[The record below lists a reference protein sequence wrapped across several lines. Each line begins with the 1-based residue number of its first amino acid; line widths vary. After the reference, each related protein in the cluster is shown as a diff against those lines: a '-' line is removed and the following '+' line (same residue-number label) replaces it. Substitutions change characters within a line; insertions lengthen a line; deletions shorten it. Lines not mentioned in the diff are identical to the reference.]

1 MSVQVE
7 LTNKMEQKVTVVRD
21 GHAEIVLS
29 RLLVPGDVVLLV
41 GGTLVP
47 ADVDWIEGDVLLL
60 DTSAITGEALPR
72 KVPVQGNGKRILAG
86 ITVLAGEA
94 YCIVRKTGSHTE
106 IGSSQEDIMHDKASM
121 RKSVFEERVLQ
132 IVRVVI
138 LIAIGI
144 VITILLVQGLVR
156 GGFNSSSEARTLI
169 ATIVSILV
177 ASVPVAL
184 PLVLQVTMALGA
196 GTMARDYNA
205 VVTSL
210 SALQDISSMT
220 VLCSDKTGT
229 LTTAH
234 ISIHSESIWCP
245 DNTGFTQRDA
255 VFYARLASNPDKE
268 DDPVD
273 RCCLDHFK
281 RCASEEMKVDAKKFT
296 LVRSAGFNPVYKRV
310 IFVYSHPQHG
320 VVMVAK
326 GLPNKVVDTAD
337 GGKDDAE
344 DQWKVDG
351 SDILLFEVGQ
361 ISESLSTRGYKTIGV
376 AVRFG
381 LQPWRFVGIIPLLDP
396 PRHDSAQT
404 IQLLHDAG
412 ISVKMITGDHEN
424 IAKEIARIL
433 GMSTNIIRGDQL
445 RPSSENGDSSIAKI
459 HQLVWNA
466 DGFAQVLP
474 RDKRFVVET
483 LRHSFNSIVGMTG
496 DGVNDAPAL
505 SAAQCGIA
513 VDNATDAAKNAAAIL
528 LTTPG
533 LSPIYCAVVESRK
546 IFRKLRAY
554 VVYRI
559 AATVQIVLSLTL
571 LIFISNCPV
580 NSIFVILLALFNDLT
595 MLPVAYDQQKP
606 SSTPDTLSIKN
617 MLILSITL
625 GLCQT
630 SFTMLW
636 AYVSYRIPAL
646 FEGNLNVMTCSL
658 RARAA
663 IWVQLTLSTEL
674 LIFSTRAATL
684 IWISYPPSSSL
695 LLSVILG
702 SVIISVLAG
711 TVPTFGL
718 LYATDILLIW
728 VYSLLALAII
738 DAIKCVTLRILGE
751 TFVELRESSLPT
763 RSLGTTKVKDIP
775 QQEETKDAGAMGI
788 LPTVAAPTQVKEESN
803 NAPTRIPLTQQASPN
818 FRSAS
823 DEAIAFDIELGRLSS
838 SRSLLSFEG
847 NRPWQA
853 HSEEEEE
860 KFQDM
865 HIRRRQNDSQLRRV
879 ESWIKSP
886 GTVTGRGESLSQQ
899 RRWGEQRIN
908 YQTAVSEAL
917 KGSAPRSLS
926 GGDLVVDSRR
936 TRGEMSNVATIEAT
950 RMNSAPASLRTR
962 YAPPTREERSAFVPM
977 GVIREGKIVLPSNYA
992 QYGSW
997 SELRRSN
1004 ITASSLRPHTPASR
1018 STTMTDRARESLL
1031 ARLRTRSTSMG

>member
-1 MSVQVE
+1 M
-7 LTNKMEQKVTVVRD
+7 TVVRD
-21 GHAEIVLS
+21 GHAEMILS

-47 ADVDWIEGDVLLL
+47 ADVDWIEGDVLSL

-72 KVPVQGNGKRILAG
+72 KVPTQGSGKRILAG

-94 YCIVRKTGSHTE
+94 YCIVRKTGPHTE
-106 IGSSQEDIMHDKASM
+106 IGSSQEDIMHDKASIQ
-121 RKSVFEERVLQ
+121 KSIFEERVLQ
-132 IVRVVI
+132 IVRVII
-138 LIAIGI
+138 LISIVI

-156 GGFNSSSEARTLI
+156 GGFHSSTEARILI

-245 DNTGFTQRDA
+245 ENTGFTQRDA

-273 RCCLDHFK
+273 RCCLDHFRK
-281 RCASEEMKVDAKKFT
+281 CATEEMKIDAKKFT

-310 IFVYSHPQHG
+310 TFVYSHPQHG
-320 VVMVAK
+320 VVMVSK

-344 DQWKVDG
+344 DQWKVDS
-351 SDILLFEVGQ
+351 SDTLLFEVGQ
-361 ISESLSTRGYKTIGV
+361 VSESLSTRGYKTIGV

-381 LQPWRFVGIIPLLDP
+381 LQPWRFIGVIPLLDP

-404 IQLLHDAG
+404 IQLLRDAG
-412 ISVKMITGDHEN
+412 VSVKMITGDHEN

-445 RPSSENGDSSIAKI
+445 RPSSGSGESSLVKI
-459 HQLVWNA
+459 NQLVWNA

-483 LRHSFNSIVGMTG
+483 LRHTFNSVVGMTG

-513 VDNATDAAKNAAAIL
+513 VDNATDAAKNAAAII

-559 AATVQIVLSLTL
+559 AATVQIVLSLTF
-571 LIFISNCPV
+571 LIFISNCSV

-606 SSTPDTLSIKN
+606 SSTPDTLRIKN

-625 GLCQT
+625 GICQT
-630 SFTMLW
+630 ALTMLW
-636 AYVSYRIPAL
+636 AYVSYRIPGL
-646 FEGNLNVMTCSL
+646 FEGDLNVMTCSL
-658 RARAA
+658 RARTA
-663 IWVQLTLSTEL
+663 IWVQLTLSTEF

-684 IWISYPPSSSL
+684 IWISFPPSGWL
-695 LLSVILG
+695 ILSVVLG
-702 SVIISVLAG
+702 SIVISVLAG
-711 TVPTFGL
+711 AVPSFGL
-718 LYATDILLIW
+718 LHVTDILLIW
-728 VYSLLALAII
+728 AYSLLVLTVV
-738 DAIKCVTLRILGE
+738 DAIKCTTLQILGE
-751 TFVELRESSLPT
+751 TFVELRESASPART
-763 RSLGTTKVKDIP
+763 DGSTKAKDIP
-775 QQEETKDAGAMGI
+775 PQEETKDAGAMVSF
-788 LPTVAAPTQVKEESN
+788 PTIAAPRRAEEEPKK
-803 NAPTRIPLTQQASPN
+803 AAKLIPLPQPASPN
-818 FRSAS
+818 FRSSS
-823 DEAIAFDIELGRLSS
+823 DVAVAFDIELGRLSS

-853 HSEEEEE
+853 RSEEEEE

-865 HIRRRQNDSQLRRV
+865 DIRRRQNDSQLRRV
-879 ESWIKSP
+879 ESWIKNP
-886 GTVTGRGESLSQQ
+886 GVVAGSGENISQQ
-899 RRWGEQRIN
+899 RRWSGHRIN
-908 YQTAVSEAL
+908 YQTAVSETL
-917 KGSAPRSLS
+917 KGTAPRSLS
-926 GGDLVVDSRR
+926 GGDLVADTRR
-936 TRGEMSNVATIEAT
+936 TRGDMSNVATIEAT
-950 RMNSAPASLRTR
+950 RINSAPASLRTK
-962 YAPPTREERSAFVPM
+962 YAPPTREERSTFVPV
-977 GVIREGKIVLPSNYA
+977 GVIREGKIMLPSNYA

-1018 STTMTDRARESLL
+1018 SKTMTDRARESLL
-1031 ARLRTRSTSMG
+1031 ARLRTRSASMG